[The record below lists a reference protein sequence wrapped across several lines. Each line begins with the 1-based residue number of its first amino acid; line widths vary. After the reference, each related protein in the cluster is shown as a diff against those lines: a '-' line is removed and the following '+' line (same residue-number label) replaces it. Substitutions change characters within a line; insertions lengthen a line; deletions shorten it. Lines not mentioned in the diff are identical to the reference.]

1 MKNNAISDGHIIA
14 SSEFDFNHAAIQGR
28 LNFKKTV
35 TKAGSWSAATNDVHQ
50 WLQID
55 LGSLYTKVT
64 RVITQGSDG
73 HDQWVTKYKLQ
84 YGDDG
89 VNFQYYREQG
99 QNVDKV
105 KDACLFHFAFTEH
118 SAIFP
123 GTSKFNIVWLSI
135 RPQLHV
141 VTLMLCLKKI

>member
-1 MKNNAISDGHIIA
+1 MYVVLTSFCRCAGNVGLFKALLNIFVFIIILNLLECLNRLGMRNNAISDGHISA
-14 SSEFDFNHAAIQGR
+14 STQFDANHAAIQGR
-28 LNFKKTV
+28 LNFQKTA
-35 TKAGSWSAATNDVHQ
+35 TKAGSWSAATKDVHQ

-64 RVITQGSDG
+64 RVITQGRHG
-73 HDQWVTKYKLQ
+73 LDQWVTKYKLQ

-105 KDACLFHFAFTEH
+105 KD
-118 SAIFP
+118 
-123 GTSKFNIVWLSI
+123 
-135 RPQLHV
+135 
-141 VTLMLCLKKI
+141 TL